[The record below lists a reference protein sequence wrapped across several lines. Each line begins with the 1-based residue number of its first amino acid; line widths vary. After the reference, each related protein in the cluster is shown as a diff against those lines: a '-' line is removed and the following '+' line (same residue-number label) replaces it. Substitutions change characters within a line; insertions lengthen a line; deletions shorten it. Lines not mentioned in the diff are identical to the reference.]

1 MNSIFYKHAQQGD
14 KASESGVTSQDGELI
29 PELRTHHDR
38 QEEDE
43 EGEQREEV
51 AHVLY
56 DGDPK
61 IQVTN
66 WLLKIAS

>member
-1 MNSIFYKHAQQGD
+1 M
-14 KASESGVTSQDGELI
+14 TSQDVELI